1 MKKRNRVA
9 FFNILSIVLLQGISF
24 FTAPLFMRLLGDSG
38 YGVTQIYNTWVAVIA
53 IAFTLQTHG
62 TLVNARVEF
71 SPEAQ
76 KQYQSTSM
84 FLSTVLFA
92 VCASLVMLFLEP
104 VAKLLKLDKYF
115 VVLMLVQAFGT
126 FCVNFLNTRNVY
138 EFKAGQNMLLSMA
151 ITVLTLALSLVLI
164 LRMPEGMG
172 HYGRITAIAATYG
185 VIGIPIGVWILIRG
199 KKLISRDYWKF
210 CVALAIP
217 AMFYSLSD
225 LILGQSDK
233 VMIQQMLDDASA
245 GQYAAALNFGNIMYI
260 IYYALNNSW
269 VPFFVEDKKQGDWEG
284 MRSRAGNFLE
294 LYTVLGVGFIL
305 LCREVYYVFAGA
317 DFQRGSDLIPVFAT
331 AYFLNF
337 LCTFPINYETYYKK
351 TRMVAAVTI
360 VCSVIN
366 ICLNYVLILKIGM
379 AGAVIATAA
388 SRGIQLTIHHLYAH
402 FVLGK
407 KDYPFGLSLWGKY
420 VAAFF
425 MVLALVYLTRGL
437 WFVRWGLGAGIGIWE
452 LLRIRKRKCLI

>member
-1 MKKRNRVA
+1 
-9 FFNILSIVLLQGISF
+9 
-24 FTAPLFMRLLGDSG
+24 
-38 YGVTQIYNTWVAVIA
+38 
-53 IAFTLQTHG
+53 
-62 TLVNARVEF
+62 
-71 SPEAQ
+71 
-76 KQYQSTSM
+76 
-84 FLSTVLFA
+84 
-92 VCASLVMLFLEP
+92 
-104 VAKLLKLDKYF
+104 
-115 VVLMLVQAFGT
+115 
-126 FCVNFLNTRNVY
+126 
-138 EFKAGQNMLLSMA
+138 
-151 ITVLTLALSLVLI
+151 
-164 LRMPEGMG
+164 
-172 HYGRITAIAATYG
+172 
-185 VIGIPIGVWILIRG
+185 
-199 KKLISRDYWKF
+199 
-210 CVALAIP
+210 
-217 AMFYSLSD
+217 
-225 LILGQSDK
+225 
-233 VMIQQMLDDASA
+233 
-245 GQYAAALNFGNIMYI
+245 MYI

-317 DFQRGSDLIPVFAT
+317 GFQRGSDLIPVFAT

-379 AGAVIATAA
+379 AGAVIATAV

-425 MVLALVYLTRGL
+425 MVLALVYLARGL
-437 WFVRWGLGAGIGIWE
+437 WYVRWGLGAVIGVWE